1 MLGTGLLILCI
12 LIALALPVAAV
23 LGLLGLSL
31 DILFSPFPLWLGMA
45 EINWQH
51 SQEYIL
57 IAIPLFILLGEIM
70 LRAGMAERMYGA
82 ISQWLSWL
90 PGGLMHANIGSCALF
105 AATSGS
111 SVATAA
117 TIGTLAL
124 PQMEKYR
131 YNTRMFLGSL
141 AAGGT
146 LGILIPP
153 SINMILYG
161 FLTDTSVPQLYLAG
175 FIPGFMLAGLFIV
188 IILVAN
194 MLRPEWGG
202 EPVETDWARR
212 ISTLPDLLPPI
223 GIFLIV
229 VGSIYAGW
237 ATPTEAAALGVL
249 GGLGLAAYYKRL
261 SIAMLKEAIQG
272 TMRTTA
278 MSLLIVLTAFF
289 LNFVLSAIGLVDQVN
304 QAILALGWT
313 PLATMLFIICM
324 YIVMGMFMD
333 TLAMMVL
340 TVPILAPVVVSLGYD
355 PVWFGILVMLVC
367 EAGMITP
374 PIGVICYVV
383 QGIRGKGEIND
394 VFVGILPYL
403 AMLFTMMGL
412 LLAFPKLALWLPEI
426 FIRSQLM

>member
-1 MLGTGLLILCI
+1 MLFTSFLMLVVLL
-12 LIALALPVAAV
+12 ALALPVAAV
-23 LGLLGLSL
+23 LGLLGLGL
-31 DILFSPFPLWLGMA
+31 GGLFSPFPLWLGMA
-45 EINWQH
+45 ELNWQH

-70 LRAGMAERMYGA
+70 LRAGIAERMYAA

-90 PGGLMHANIGSCALF
+90 PGGLMHANIGACAIF

-117 TIGTLAL
+117 TIGTLAI
-124 PQMEKYR
+124 PQMEQRR
-131 YNTRMFLGSL
+131 YNTQLFLGSL

-175 FIPGFMLAGLFIV
+175 FIPGFLLAAMFIV
-188 IILVAN
+188 VVLIATLIK
-194 MLRPEWGG
+194 PHWGG
-202 EPVETDWARR
+202 VSVETSWSARF
-212 ISTLPDLLPPI
+212 STLPNLIPPF

-237 ATPTEAAALGVL
+237 ATPTEAAALGVIA
-249 GGLGLAAYYKRL
+249 GMALAASYGRL
-261 SIAMLKEAIQG
+261 SVAMLKEAIEG

-278 MSLLIVLTAFF
+278 MTLLIVLTAFF
-289 LNFVLSAIGLVDQVN
+289 LNFVLSATGMVDQVN
-304 QAILALGWT
+304 QAILNLGWP
-313 PLATMLFIICM
+313 PLATMLFIIGM

-340 TVPILAPVVVSLGYD
+340 TVPILAPVVVALGYD

-383 QGIRGKGEIND
+383 QGIRHKGELTD
-394 VFVGILPYL
+394 VFIGIAPFLL
-403 AMLFTMMGL
+403 ALFAMMGL
-412 LLAFPKLALWLPEI
+412 LLAFPQIALYLPEL
-426 FIRSQLM
+426 FIRSQAM